1 MIKSTLLATF
11 AVSIGL
17 AFSAPVLADTTS
29 SKEVTGKTFDAKEL
43 ADANKI
49 CATHTDSL
57 KAKETCI
64 GLYEQLAICKGD
76 AQPMYAVCSQAYEQ
90 LLAHFGG
97 YEEYRAAIRVAL
109 D

>member
-1 MIKSTLLATF
+1 MTKPTLFATF

-17 AFSAPVLADTTS
+17 AFSAPVLADSTS
-29 SKEVTGKTFDAKEL
+29 SKEVTGKIFDAKEL

-49 CATHTDSL
+49 CATHTDTL
-57 KAKETCI
+57 KAKETCVS
-64 GLYEQLAICKGD
+64 LYEQLAICNGD
-76 AQPMYAVCSQAYEQ
+76 PQPMYAVCSQAYEQ

-97 YEEYRAAIRVAL
+97 YDEYRAAIRVAL